1 MDFNQQAWAQFAAT
15 GRVEDYLRFRMQ
27 AESQNKPGAG
37 GITSCA

>member
-27 AESQNKPGAG
+27 AESKISRAG